1 MPLNELQPFPPF
13 FPGHDSRKG
22 RGLPPANQQWLL
34 LPFYFTLS
42 AWKIKTT
49 LFVYLLNLLKVFQVG
64 QWRHARPFLLPS
76 FINVCTDIVS
86 WCDLRHPFHI
96 FSPPVVLVSD
106 FWICSC
112 HEANLS
118 LKFIQQ
124 LFASTASSLS
134 WLEGHL
140 HHAINFLSFIKEQIK
155 FDPFLC
161 NWWVLWFMST
171 QDNPDLWVWRG
182 SNSHRNPSLQKPPNV
197 DALCHLPFSSKIAQ
211 TSLTMLDNLRLK
223 LKFPSD
229 IISNR
234 EACTS
239 WAMRLMQI

>member
-1 MPLNELQPFPPF
+1 MRSCQALHASILYKCMYRYRVMMWSQTSIPHFLTTSCL
-13 FPGHDSRKG
+13 RI
-22 RGLPPANQQWLL
+22 WLL
-34 LPFYFTLS
+34 
-42 AWKIKTT
+42 
-49 LFVYLLNLLKVFQVG
+49 
-64 QWRHARPFLLPS
+64 
-76 FINVCTDIVS
+76 
-86 WCDLRHPFHI
+86 DLQ
-96 FSPPVVLVSD
+96 
-106 FWICSC
+106 
-112 HEANLS
+112 LS
-118 LKFIQQ
+118 LSKFVTEVHP
-124 LFASTASSLS
+124 TAICIHRIFLVF